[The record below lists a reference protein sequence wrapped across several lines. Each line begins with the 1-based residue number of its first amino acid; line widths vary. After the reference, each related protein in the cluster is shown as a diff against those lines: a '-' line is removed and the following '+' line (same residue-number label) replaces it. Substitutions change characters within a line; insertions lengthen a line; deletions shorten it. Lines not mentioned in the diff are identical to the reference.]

1 MEIIYRFK
9 ILDSETNFPLKESV
23 VNIFSPP
30 VPLIKIGQPDE
41 SGEVM
46 IKKLDSE
53 FLGYINTGN
62 IPYGFRIQSN
72 GYKDVNIFALDE
84 AENPIVNNYI
94 DLGNIY
100 LTKSKLD
107 TNKANTLLQ
116 KANAGEIERNSPS
129 SIKIK
134 GEGKLVQIL
143 TKNTIDLKS
152 QLVPPILDL
161 ISSFGIS
168 QLDQIL
174 SNPNIYQ
181 DPNQLSQLLKTIPKQ
196 CPSNINEIIQ
206 KRNLLVKQLN
216 TAYTSI
222 TIVSTSLT
230 GLNTLIEIFQ
240 TVIPIFSALP
250 IPNQFTT
257 VGLVI
262 TLKEAQDKLK
272 DFLSTL
278 STVTS
283 SAALVLA
290 IMANVLKL
298 LITLL
303 QMLDLLIKDCSE
315 EQNIPFSEVNS
326 EISSLTSNQA
336 IINMQSQ
343 QVTYRGFILEVIL
356 EPTTEDITYPKRRA
370 VAKNTTG
377 VIILKGEASFSSD
390 IQVLIDELKFII
402 DSQPNL
408 RPE

>member
-9 ILDSETNFPLKESV
+9 ILDSETNSPLKESV

-41 SGEVM
+41 NGEVV
-46 IKKLDSE
+46 IKKLNNE
-53 FLGYINTGN
+53 FLGYSNTDN

-84 AENPIVNNYI
+84 AKNPIISNYI

-107 TNKANTLLQ
+107 TSKANTLLQ
-116 KANAGEIERNSPS
+116 KANASEIERNSPS